1 MLGSN
6 RTTSAPVDSIE
17 MDTLDTQNNLQVR
30 DKATQ
35 HLDRKNYFI
44 GIGLLLIVVL
54 LWTLSNFVT
63 QVRSSL

>member
-1 MLGSN
+1 MNAGSD
-6 RTTSAPVDSIE
+6 RTTSAPIE
-17 MDTLDTQNNLQVR
+17 MDTLGTQVNLQIR

-35 HLDRKNYFI
+35 HLNRKNYFI

-63 QVRSSL
+63 QVRLLL